1 MGSADGTRL
10 TAMGSADYRCV
21 RGEQAMLLKPPRS
34 LLCRPGNTQHG
45 RRQLSCLAHGEW
57 RSAQRVVAQLL
68 LVTGGR
74 VVSDSDRM
82 ILIFSRDPC
91 SYCEDGC
98 EVERADDDVVSGQP
112 GRPAASTG
120 PTRQL
125 LALLSLPR
133 LHFGQKDI
141 LDGWP

>member
-1 MGSADGTRL
+1 
-10 TAMGSADYRCV
+10 
-21 RGEQAMLLKPPRS
+21 
-34 LLCRPGNTQHG
+34 
-45 RRQLSCLAHGEW
+45 
-57 RSAQRVVAQLL
+57 
-68 LVTGGR
+68 
-74 VVSDSDRM
+74 M

-125 LALLSLPR
+125 LALLSLPSPPFWSKGYIGR
-133 LHFGQKDI
+133 LALSMTRFVKKMEMHMEVGDFMCH
-141 LDGWP
+141 